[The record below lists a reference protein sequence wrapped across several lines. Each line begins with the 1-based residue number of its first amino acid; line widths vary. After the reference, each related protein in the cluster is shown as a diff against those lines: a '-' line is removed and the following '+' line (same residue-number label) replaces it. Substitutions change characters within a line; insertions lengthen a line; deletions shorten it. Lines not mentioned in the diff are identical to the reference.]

1 MRESEQRL
9 IAAQHLANLGD
20 WWWDVHTGEVNW
32 SDEVYKTLQ
41 LDPEAFT
48 PRIDS
53 ILPLSPWPEDHQRDQ
68 EPIQRSIESR
78 ETGSDEQRFL
88 RPDGSTGFYA
98 STFQGVYDDHGRLVA
113 MKGTVQ
119 DITGERGSR
128 RAAGRRAKVRAVE
141 GVQPCCRSRP
151 RAPWGWMRN
160 TATGS
165 PSTGRGVSGCL
176 PRSNPS
182 GPPRRTRKPSDRS
195 PPRVGSWMRRS
206 RWRSG
211 KDPQTCG
218 RSTRSERCPHPKP
231 EWS

>member
-78 ETGSDEQRFL
+78 ETGSDEQRFV
-88 RPDGSTGFYA
+88 RPDGSTFK
-98 STFQGVYDDHGRLVA
+98 L
-113 MKGTVQ
+113 
-119 DITGERGSR
+119 
-128 RAAGRRAKVRAVE
+128 
-141 GVQPCCRSRP
+141 
-151 RAPWGWMRN
+151 
-160 TATGS
+160 
-165 PSTGRGVSGCL
+165 L
-176 PRSNPS
+176 PR
-182 GPPRRTRKPSDRS
+182 RS
-195 PPRVGSWMRRS
+195 YKTIENQPQLGEWLLLVKNRPDARRS
-206 RWRSG
+206 RRF
-211 KDPQTCG
+211 KV
-218 RSTRSERCPHPKP
+218 KLKVK
-231 EWS
+231 